1 MPKRYIYT
9 SNFTG
14 NNTADKYL
22 QERDEKQYIM
32 RLRVYK
38 DEEEYFPK
46 ILKIYEKNIYD
57 GFTRIWEPII
67 IKINT
72 SINTIK
78 PLVKYNF
85 YKYSKFNKL
94 KDNIAD
100 SHNLRQ
106 EIEMKIGDI
115 LDKNEQYKYKKQ
127 IKNITEYY
135 TRGLKFYVEKKRYV
149 PHKIS
154 NAYMKLWEILSLF
167 PELINE
173 NYDNDKKDFM
183 VFQMAE
189 APGQFINCIT
199 RFLKVNRKNQYD
211 YHWRANSLKPENY
224 DNQKKY
230 GKEKENIFGDDYNLI
245 RDNPDKWI
253 WGADGTGDIINT
265 NNIKWYRE
273 YILKWSKEMK
283 QNINLVTGDGG
294 MIGSLEM
301 MQKLDIAQMILTL
314 ATSQKGS
321 SCVIKHFI
329 PFINSIKN
337 SYDCEGFFIC
347 LAYSYIQHYEYVYLT
362 KPVTSNPNSGEVYI
376 VGVNFKG
383 IDDNMIDMY
392 CDMLDNYK
400 ENHCWF
406 EQDKLDKKVVKKIM
420 DFIEECFELRL
431 KQTKIRLI
439 LSSCFYKLNDNQ
451 KNHLQCNKMLSMDYH
466 KETRDKIFNIWLKRH
481 KFI

>member
-1 MPKRYIYT
+1 MPKRYIYKSKT
-9 SNFTG
+9 SN
-14 NNTADKYL
+14 KYL
-22 QERDEKQYIM
+22 QKRNNSRMRLHIYNDEK
-32 RLRVYK
+32 
-38 DEEEYFPK
+38 EYFPK
-46 ILKIYEKNIYD
+46 ILKIYEKNIYNS
-57 GFTRIWEPII
+57 FEQIWEPII
-67 IKINT
+67 VKINT
-72 SINTIK
+72 TDLIK
-78 PLVKYNF
+78 PIYKYNF
-85 YKYSKFNKL
+85 YKYSQFNKL
-94 KDNIAD
+94 KDDIANA
-100 SHNLRQ
+100 HNLRQ
-106 EIEMKIGDI
+106 EIEMKIADTNAPR
-115 LDKNEQYKYKKQ
+115 DYKRR

-135 TRGLKFYVEKKRYV
+135 TRGLKFYVESKKYV

-173 NYDNDKKDFM
+173 NYNDDKKDLM

-199 RFLKVNRKNQYD
+199 RFLNINRPNQYN
-211 YHWRANSLKPENY
+211 YNWRANSLKPENY

-265 NNIKWYRE
+265 DNIKWYRE
-273 YILKWSKEMK
+273 YIYKWSKEMK

-301 MQKLDIAQMILTL
+301 MQKLDIAQMVLTL

-347 LAYSYIQHYEYVYLT
+347 LAYSYIQHFEYVYLT

-383 IDDNMIDMY
+383 IDDNTIDMY
-392 CDMLDNYK
+392 CKMLDSYK

-406 EQDKLDKKVVKKIM
+406 EQDKMDKQIVNKIM
-420 DFIEECFELRL
+420 DFIKQCFELRL

-451 KNHLQCNKMLSMDYH
+451 KTHLQCNKQLSYKYH
-466 KETRDKIFNIWLKRH
+466 EETRNKIFNIWLKRH
-481 KFI
+481 NFLLKN